1 MYVQIYINIQIIS
14 KYSYISL
21 YLYLYVMIMYIYKY
35 LFVKYLYI
43 YIYILHIYLH
53 FCIYVY
59 LYIFLYIVFI
69 LYILCA
75 FFFENVKKYKIHD
88 ETFKIQLHFHFYKS
102 SMDWQWNEKCK
113 NYTQLCQLK
122 KIKRTKSR
130 LKRSIKLLLKRSEK
144 IPYLQVKQK
153 NAKS

>member
-1 MYVQIYINIQIIS
+1 MHVQIYINIQIIS

-21 YLYLYVMIMYIYKY
+21 YLYLYVMIMYMYKY
-35 LFVKYLYI
+35 LFVYIYI
-43 YIYILHIYLH
+43 YIYILHLYLH
-53 FCIYVY
+53 LCIYVY

-88 ETFKIQLHFHFYKS
+88 ETFKIQLYFHFYKS

-113 NYTQLCQLK
+113 NYIQLCQLK
-122 KIKRTKSR
+122 KIKRAKSR

>member
-14 KYSYISL
+14 KYSYIS
-21 YLYLYVMIMYIYKY
+21 LYLYVMIMYIYKY

-43 YIYILHIYLH
+43 YIYI
-53 FCIYVY
+53 F
-59 LYIFLYIVFI
+59 YIFICICVFMYICIFV
-69 LYILCA
+69 YILCSYYIYYVP
-75 FFFENVKKYKIHD
+75 FSLKMSKKYKIHD
-88 ETFKIQLHFHFYKS
+88 ETFKIQLYFHFYKS

-113 NYTQLCQLK
+113 NYIQLDQLK

-130 LKRSIKLLLKRSEK
+130 LKRSIKMLLNRSEK
-144 IPYLQVKQK
+144 IPYVQVKQK